1 MDISKYA
8 ACILFLTALAACG
21 GSSSSGFTAVP
32 TTPTTPAIVVGSA
45 VNTGGAYSV
54 VQGTTTT
61 TLPPVAFTLNGQ
73 RAWSTAT
80 TKANAYESANVLA
93 IGGVQNGTE
102 FAGVSGALGT
112 VPATGTA
119 TYTGRYAVN
128 TALLSQSGPLEL
140 NADFAGGT
148 IADNTSAIDVAGT
161 ITGSQFAGT
170 VTFGGDTADL
180 SGGFYGTNEM
190 AGAFVGDNIGGVI
203 YGSTP

>member
-1 MDISKYA
+1 MSISKYA
-8 ACILFLTALAACG
+8 ACTLILTSLAACG
-21 GSSSSGFTAVP
+21 GSSGSGSTAVP
-32 TTPTTPAIVVGSA
+32 TTPTTPAIAVGSA
-45 VNTGGAYSV
+45 AKTGGVYSV

-61 TLPPVAFTLNGQ
+61 TLPPVGFTANGQ
-73 RAWSTAT
+73 PAWATAT

-102 FAGVSGALGT
+102 FAGVSGTPGA
-112 VPATGTA
+112 VQATGTA

-128 TALLSQSGPLEL
+128 TASSSQSGPLEL
-140 NADFAGGT
+140 NANFGAGT

-190 AGAFVGDNIGGVI
+190 AGAFAGDNIGGVI